1 MSFRTLHLLIIA
13 AGALL
18 TTAPAEAGSCFTK
31 AAIGSGITEAIAKFE
46 ADTAILLFT
55 DVSIYASYM
64 AGNGTPGYSFGPRSY
79 SCTTGLF
86 GWECRASA
94 KLCKQ

>member
-1 MSFRTLHLLIIA
+1 MAFYSVQRLIIA
-13 AGALL
+13 TAALL
-18 TTAPAEAGSCFTK
+18 TASSAEAGSCFTK
-31 AAIGSGITEAIAKFE
+31 TAIGDGITESVAKFE

-55 DVSIYASYM
+55 DFSIYASYM
-64 AGNGTPGYSFGPRSY
+64 AGNGTPGYTFGPRTY
-79 SCTTGLF
+79 HCTSATL

>member
-1 MSFRTLHLLIIA
+1 MSLRTLSSLILA
-13 AGALL
+13 AGVLL
-18 TTAPAEAGSCFTK
+18 AGAPANAGSCFTK
-31 AAIGSGITEAIAKFE
+31 TAIGDGVTETIAKFE

-55 DVSIYASYM
+55 DFSLYASYM

-79 SCTTGLF
+79 KCETASL
-86 GWECRASA
+86 GWECRAIA

>member
-1 MSFRTLHLLIIA
+1 LIIA
-13 AGALL
+13 AVAFLAA
-18 TTAPAEAGSCFTK
+18 APADAGSCFTK
-31 AAIGSGITEAIAKFE
+31 SAIGDGVTEAVAKFE

-55 DVSIYASYM
+55 DVSLYASYM
-64 AGNGTPGYSFGPRSY
+64 AGNGTPGYSFGPRTY
-79 SCTTGLF
+79 KCTAALL